1 MNTLEIILNE
11 RGFNYKIFKKI
22 NDGETSEIFL
32 GVFNE
37 RKSIFK
43 LTKRNNFNLL
53 INEYLKNGVIE
64 SISKENVTPNILFYE
79 KKIG

>member
-11 RGFNYKIFKKI
+11 RDFNFKIFKKI

-32 GVFNE
+32 GEFNG

-43 LTKRNNFNLL
+43 LTKRNNFNLSL
-53 INEYLKNGVIE
+53 IHI
-64 SISKENVTPNILFYE
+64 
-79 KKIG
+79 